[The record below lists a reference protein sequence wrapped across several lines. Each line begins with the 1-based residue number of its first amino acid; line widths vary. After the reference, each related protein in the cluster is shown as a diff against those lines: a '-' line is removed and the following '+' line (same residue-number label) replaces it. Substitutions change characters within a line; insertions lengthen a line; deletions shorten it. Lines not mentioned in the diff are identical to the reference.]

1 MVKSLIKDHKLDCEK
16 KPRSRAKSIA
26 SPRNLGARWPAQ
38 RSLDLYAVRATY
50 GATAAGE
57 QRAVVEGGED
67 GRTEGGRGE
76 GLGEWSE
83 WPRAALIGII
93 KPKLLPS
100 NPGEQREREREA
112 QQVSGA
118 LDVCVVRP
126 WCSLGEEGESGSH
139 GAEKIPTGERDGQ
152 GNVFGGPTSQARNC
166 ARLFVVGVA

>member
-1 MVKSLIKDHKLDCEK
+1 MVKSLIEDHKLDCEK
-16 KPRSRAKSIA
+16 KQRSRVKWIA

-38 RSLDLYAVRATY
+38 RSLDLYAVRATD

-100 NPGEQREREREA
+100 NPGEREA

-152 GNVFGGPTSQARNC
+152 ENVFGGPTSQARNC

>member
-1 MVKSLIKDHKLDCEK
+1 M
-16 KPRSRAKSIA
+16 
-26 SPRNLGARWPAQ
+26 
-38 RSLDLYAVRATY
+38 
-50 GATAAGE
+50 
-57 QRAVVEGGED
+57 EGGED

-152 GNVFGGPTSQARNC
+152 ENVFGGPTSQARNC